1 MTEKISKSNNLKN
14 SNLEKYYFIE
24 NTIIS
29 KNNKIFLSLF
39 YWFKNKMKLVDKK
52 QGEGTKK

>member
-14 SNLEKYYFIE
+14 SNLEKYYFIK

-29 KNNKIFLSLF
+29 KNNKIFLNLF